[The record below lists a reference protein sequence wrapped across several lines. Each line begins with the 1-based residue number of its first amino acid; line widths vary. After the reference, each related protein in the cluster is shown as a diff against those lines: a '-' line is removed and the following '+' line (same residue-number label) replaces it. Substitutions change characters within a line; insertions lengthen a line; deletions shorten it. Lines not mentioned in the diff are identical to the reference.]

1 MGTLVSEDEEE
12 QAAEE
17 AEAEM
22 HKHDLK
28 KITDETLHSAISKCL
43 KEDPVTGNCD
53 KFGAS
58 SGYGIMPHWD
68 TSEVT
73 DMKKAFYK
81 RKRGTWK
88 FFKAADLGM
97 AARGTENNFRSSIV
111 YPAAGALV
119 VLATVSAY
127 RKQQQQKLFAA
138 ETKIMA
144 NDLESQSAASASKY
158 GTLA

>member
-1 MGTLVSEDEEE
+1 MTAKLEYDEETGQVKGWIIDE
-12 QAAEE
+12 NAGKE
-17 AEAEM
+17 AM
-22 HKHDLK
+22 L
-28 KITDETLHSAISKCL
+28 
-43 KEDPVTGNCD
+43 GQ
-53 KFGAS
+53 
-58 SGYGIMPHWD
+58 
-68 TSEVT
+68 
-73 DMKKAFYK
+73 

>member
-1 MGTLVSEDEEE
+1 VRHDAVARARAKLVTVSS
-12 QAAEE
+12 AAKLEY
-17 AEAEM
+17 
-22 HKHDLK
+22 D
-28 KITDETLHSAISKCL
+28 DETGQVKGWIIDENAG
-43 KEDPVTGNCD
+43 KEAMLGQRN
-53 KFGAS
+53 
-58 SGYGIMPHWD
+58 
-68 TSEVT
+68 
-73 DMKKAFYK
+73 
-81 RKRGTWK
+81 RGTWK

-144 NDLESQSAASASKY
+144 NDLESQSVASASKY